1 MVVNVNVGLPDV
13 APAVTAPPLVTVAIP
28 VLLLIQVPPVVG
40 DKVVVP
46 PLAHMDVAPVMLTL
60 GNACTVTVVCAPL
73 ARAQPVPELV

>member
-28 VLLLIQVPPVVG
+28 VLLLAQVPPVVG

-46 PLAHMDVAPVMLTL
+46 SLEHMDVAPVMLTL
-60 GNACTVTVVCAPL
+60 GNAITVTGAVVF
-73 ARAQPVPELV
+73 EH